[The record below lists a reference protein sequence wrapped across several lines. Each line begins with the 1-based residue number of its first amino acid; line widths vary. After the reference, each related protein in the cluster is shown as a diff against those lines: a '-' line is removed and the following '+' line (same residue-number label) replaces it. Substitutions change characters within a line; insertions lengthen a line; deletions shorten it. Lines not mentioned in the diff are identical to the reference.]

1 MTSIAV
7 STTISSGRGA
17 LMNVRA
23 RSLLMAKWRVLWVIL
38 GFLFIAFIAMLR
50 ILYLGFFA
58 DAPAQQ
64 QFGTLLV
71 PARADIVDRNGV
83 PLART
88 IDGYSIRVV
97 PSKLLNNRQY
107 LADEL
112 VKIFPDTPREE
123 FVAKLSGSKPTYIRR
138 RALPDQVAAVNAI
151 GDVGFD
157 FPREKERLY
166 PQLTLAA
173 HVLGFTDAEGHGV
186 TGIEGAFDKRL
197 IDKATRGEPLTLS
210 IDARV
215 QGVLESELYNAVTNL
230 EAIGGAGVI
239 LDVHTGEVLAMTS
252 LPTYNPNKLV
262 AADAPRAATP

>member
-1 MTSIAV
+1 
-7 STTISSGRGA
+7 
-17 LMNVRA
+17 MNTLVVRPTRVRTA
-23 RSLLMAKWRVLWVIL
+23 GVRQQILLT
-38 GFLFIAFIAMLR
+38 
-50 ILYLGFFA
+50 
-58 DAPAQQ
+58 AQQ
-64 QFGTLLV
+64 RLMILMLLFMAAFFVVSVRLLYFALFDTSSSANAATAFV

-112 VKIFPDTPREE
+112 HKIFPDMPREE
-123 FVAKLSGSKPTYIRR
+123 LLTKISGSRPTYIRR

-173 HVLGFTDAEGHGV
+173 HVLGFTNAEGHGV
-186 TGIEGAFDKRL
+186 TGVEGAFDQRL
-197 IDKATRGEPLTLS
+197 IDKATRGQPLALS

-215 QGVLESELYNAVTNL
+215 QGVLESELSSAV
-230 EAIGGAGVI
+230 
-239 LDVHTGEVLAMTS
+239 
-252 LPTYNPNKLV
+252 
-262 AADAPRAATP
+262 